1 MNTQQLLDA
10 LTAVLSQYVDKNGL
24 LYFKNKLDALF
35 ATKTEVSTK
44 VDKIEGKQ
52 LSTNDYTNEEKSKL
66 AGLQNYTLPQASS
79 TTLGGIKVGAGL
91 TIDGE
96 GNLSATGGGTAD
108 AVEWENVIGKPT
120 KVSQFANDSNYQTA
134 ENVNATLASYAKK
147 TDLPT
152 KVSDLTNDSGF
163 ITEVP
168 DEYITD
174 NELAAKGYQTASQ
187 VETAITKKGYQTA
200 SQVESIV
207 TGKGYQTA
215 SQVQA
220 MVNNAQHMK
229 REIVEAIPEPS
240 SANELTIYLVPND
253 KGSYDEYML
262 INGKM
267 DKVGASDVDLTGY
280 LNTTNFTPLSNSDID
295 SIFN

>member
-1 MNTQQLLDA
+1 MNTQQLIDA

-52 LSTNDYTNEEKSKL
+52 LSTNDYTNEEKNKL

-79 TTLGGIKVGAGL
+79 ATLGGIKVGAGL

-108 AVEWENVIGKPT
+108 AVQWENVIGKPT
-120 KVSQFANDSNYQTA
+120 KVSQFENDSNYQT
-134 ENVNATLASYAKK
+134 S
-147 TDLPT
+147 
-152 KVSDLTNDSGF
+152 
-163 ITEVP
+163 
-168 DEYITD
+168 
-174 NELAAKGYQTASQ
+174 SQ
-187 VETAITKKGYQTA
+187 VEAI
-200 SQVESIV
+200 I

-240 SANELTIYLVPND
+240 SANELTIYLVAND

-295 SIFN
+295 SIFS

>member
-1 MNTQQLLDA
+1 MDTQTLLDA
-10 LTAVLSQYVDKNGL
+10 LAAVLDHYVDKNGL

-44 VDKIEGKQ
+44 VDKIDGKQ

-79 TTLGGIKVGAGL
+79 STLGGIKVGAGL

-108 AVEWENVIGKPT
+108 AVQWENVIGKPT
-120 KVSQFANDSNYQTA
+120 KVSQFENDSNYQT
-134 ENVNATLASYAKK
+134 S
-147 TDLPT
+147 
-152 KVSDLTNDSGF
+152 
-163 ITEVP
+163 
-168 DEYITD
+168 
-174 NELAAKGYQTASQ
+174 SQ
-187 VETAITKKGYQTA
+187 VEATI
-200 SQVESIV
+200 

-229 REIVEAIPEPS
+229 RQIVEALPEPS
-240 SANELTIYLVPND
+240 AANELTIYLVAND

-267 DKVGASDVDLTGY
+267 DKVGASDTDLTGY

-295 SIFN
+295 SMFS

>member
-10 LTAVLSQYVDKNGL
+10 LASVLSQYVDKNGL

-52 LSTNDYTNEEKSKL
+52 LSTNDYTNEEKNKL
-66 AGLQNYTLPQASS
+66 AGLQNYTLPQANS

-108 AVEWENVIGKPT
+108 AVQWENVIGKPT
-120 KVSQFANDSNYQTA
+120 KVSQF
-134 ENVNATLASYAKK
+134 E
-147 TDLPT
+147 
-152 KVSDLTNDSGF
+152 NDSGF
-163 ITEVP
+163 ISAVP
-168 DEYITD
+168 AEYITET
-174 NELAAKGYQTASQ
+174 ELNAKGYQN
-187 VETAITKKGYQTA
+187 A
-200 SQVESIV
+200 SQVESAITSKGYQTSSQVEAIV
-207 TGKGYQTA
+207 TGKGYQTQ

-229 REIVEAIPEPS
+229 RQIVEELPQPS
-240 SANELTIYLVPND
+240 AANELTIYLVAND

-267 DKVGASDVDLTGY
+267 DKVGASDTDLTGY

-295 SIFN
+295 SMFS

>member
-1 MNTQQLLDA
+1 MNRTILSLLA
-10 LTAVLSQYVDKNGL
+10 EMTSNYVNKDNL
-24 LYFKNKLDALF
+24 LYFKTKLETIF
-35 ATKTEVSTK
+35 AKKTDLENK
-44 VDKIEGKQ
+44 VDKVKGKQ

-79 TTLGGIKVGAGL
+79 STLGGIKVGAGL

-108 AVEWENVIGKPT
+108 AVQWENVIGKPT
-120 KVSQFANDSNYQTA
+120 KVSQFENDSNYQT
-134 ENVNATLASYAKK
+134 L
-147 TDLPT
+147 
-152 KVSDLTNDSGF
+152 
-163 ITEVP
+163 
-168 DEYITD
+168 
-174 NELAAKGYQTASQ
+174 SQ
-187 VETAITKKGYQTA
+187 VEATI
-200 SQVESIV
+200 S
-207 TGKGYQTA
+207 GKGYQTA

-240 SANELTIYLVPND
+240 SANELTIYLVANE

-295 SIFN
+295 SIFS